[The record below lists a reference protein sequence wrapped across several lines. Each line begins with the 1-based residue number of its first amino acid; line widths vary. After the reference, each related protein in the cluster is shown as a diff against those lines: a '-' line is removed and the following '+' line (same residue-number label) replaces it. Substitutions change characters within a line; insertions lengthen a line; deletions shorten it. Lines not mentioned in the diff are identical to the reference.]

1 MVKLNMMGQAAGIL
15 AIALLFAT
23 AAQAQQ
29 PGRIRG
35 QIEKIDGAALVL
47 KVRDGSMLN
56 VKLADDARVSALEKA

>member
-1 MVKLNMMGQAAGIL
+1 MYKLNMTRRAIGTV

-35 QIEKIDGAALVL
+35 QVEKVDGATYVL
-47 KVRDGSMLN
+47 KARRH
-56 VKLADDARVSALEKA
+56 DAQCEAR